1 VAIARSRDPRWS
13 SALRLGIVA
22 SHPVQYQVPWYRAL
36 AARAEID
43 LRVYFA
49 LLPTPEQ
56 QGVGFG
62 MDFAWD
68 VPLLDGYRWAALPNT
83 ARRPSLGGF
92 FGSRTPT
99 VAAVLERD
107 RLGAVIVSG
116 WQSLPLLQAIRACGR
131 LEIPCMVRGESSA
144 LHRRPWW
151 TRALHRRLL
160 ARFDACLAIGET
172 NREFYLR
179 NEVPPER
186 IFHVPYFVDERR
198 FLEQAERLGP
208 DRDSI
213 RRAWGISEEDV
224 CFLFAGKL
232 VPKKRVIDLLR
243 ACEIARDDAH
253 SMRVLVVGAGE
264 MAEETER
271 FARERG
277 LPAVFAGFLN
287 QSEISRAYVAADC
300 LVLPSDHEETWGL
313 VVNEAMIH
321 GLPAIVS
328 DRVGCGPDLVEE
340 RVTGRVFP
348 FGDVEALARTLIET
362 TTHPQRRREMG
373 RRARGRVAAYSSER
387 AVEGTLKA
395 AAFVAGDRVG
405 VGA

>member
-1 VAIARSRDPRWS
+1 
-13 SALRLGIVA
+13 LRLGIVA

-36 AARAEID
+36 ASRAELD

-49 LLPTPEQ
+49 MLPTPEQ

-68 VPLLDGYRWAALPNT
+68 VPLLDGYRWVALPNT
-83 ARRPSLGGF
+83 ARRPALGAF
-92 FGSRTPT
+92 FGSRTPAVT
-99 VAAVLERD
+99 AVLEHD
-107 RLGAVIVSG
+107 RPEAVIVSG

-131 LEIPCMVRGESSA
+131 LEIPCMIRGESSA
-144 LHRRPWW
+144 LRHRPWW

-160 ARFDACLAIGET
+160 ARFDACLAIGEA

-179 NEVPPER
+179 NGVPPER

-198 FLEQAERLGP
+198 FLEQAERLVLE
-208 DRDSI
+208 RDSI
-213 RRAWGISEEDV
+213 RRAWGISEDDV

-232 VPKKRVIDLLR
+232 VSKKRVIDLLR
-243 ACEIARDDAH
+243 ACEIARLDAP
-253 SMRVLVVGAGE
+253 SIRVLVVGAGE
-264 MAEETER
+264 KADEVER

-300 LVLPSDHEETWGL
+300 LVLPSDHGETWGL
-313 VVNEAMIH
+313 VVNEAMLH

-328 DRVGCGPDLVEE
+328 DRVGCGPDLVEDG
-340 RVTGRVFP
+340 VTGRVFP

-362 TTHPQRRREMG
+362 STSPQRRREMG

-387 AVEGTLKA
+387 AIEGTLEA
-395 AAFVAGDRVG
+395 AAFVTGERVG